1 MRKHCTIWTKT
12 RRALRAFAC
21 GEEGTQLIEF
31 ALAFPFLLFMFAGA
45 IEMGRLF
52 QTYTTLTKATDVGA
66 RYLSSPVN
74 AVGISGYDAT
84 DIAAAKNLMVC
95 GVAASCSGVNPIVSG
110 FSTADIT
117 ITPPPLTGNVRYVT
131 VTISYTYTPKVF
143 NLAAMGFS
151 GPNLNY
157 TLTPQTTMRY
167 LRDSQ

>member
-1 MRKHCTIWTKT
+1 MRKHYTIWTKT
-12 RRALRAFAC
+12 RRALCAFAR

-74 AVGISGYDAT
+74 AIGVSGYDPT

-110 FSTADIT
+110 FSTTNIT
-117 ITPPPLTGNVRYVT
+117 VTPPPLTGSVRYVT

-143 NLAAMGFS
+143 NLAAMGFA
-151 GPNLNY
+151 GPSLNY

>member
-1 MRKHCTIWTKT
+1 MRKQCTAWKRIGRTV
-12 RRALRAFAC
+12 RSFAR

-31 ALAFPFLLFMFAGA
+31 AIAFPFLLFMFAGA

-74 AVGISGYDAT
+74 AVGISGYAASDVT
-84 DIAAAKNLMVC
+84 AAKNLMVC

-110 FSTADIT
+110 FDTTNIT
-117 ITPPPLTGNVRYVT
+117 ITPPPTTGSPRYVT

-151 GPNLNY
+151 GPSLNY
-157 TLTPQTTMRY
+157 TLTPRTTMRY
-167 LRDSQ
+167 LRDSM

>member
-1 MRKHCTIWTKT
+1 VKRQFSAWFRIGRAVCT
-12 RRALRAFAC
+12 FAR

-45 IEMGRLF
+45 VEMGRLF
-52 QTYTTLTKATDVGA
+52 HTYTTLTKATDLGA

-74 AVGISGYDAT
+74 AIGISGYDPSDVT
-84 DIAAAKNLMVC
+84 AAKNLMVC

-110 FSTADIT
+110 FDSTDIT
-117 ITPPPLTGNVRYVT
+117 ITPPPMDASVRYVT
-131 VTISYTYTPKVF
+131 VTISYAYTPKVF

-151 GPNLNY
+151 GPSINY
-157 TLTPQTTMRY
+157 TLTPATKMRY

>member
-1 MRKHCTIWTKT
+1 MMRKHYTIWTKT
-12 RRALRAFAC
+12 RRALRAFAR

-74 AVGISGYDAT
+74 AVGGTGYDPT
-84 DIAAAKNLMVC
+84 DVAAAKNLMIC
-95 GVAASCSGVNPIVSG
+95 GVAVSCSGVNPIVSG
-110 FSTADIT
+110 FGIGNIT

-131 VTISYTYTPKVF
+131 PKVF
-143 NLAAMGFS
+143 DLAAMGFS

>member
-1 MRKHCTIWTKT
+1 MRKHYTIWMKT
-12 RRALRAFAC
+12 RRALCAFAR

-66 RYLSSPVN
+66 RYLSAPVN
-74 AVGISGYDAT
+74 AIGVSGYDPT
-84 DIAAAKNLMVC
+84 DLAAAKNLMVC

-110 FSTADIT
+110 FSTTNIT
-117 ITPPPLTGNVRYVT
+117 VTPPPLTGSVRYVT

-143 NLAAMGFS
+143 NLAAMGFA
-151 GPNLNY
+151 GPSLNY